1 MQMKTM
7 DVILLII
14 FCIGG
19 CVGCKQSEIYKDGVI
34 IVDVTAKYPKK
45 ELILQDFMDVEYV
58 SLETTDE
65 FICQGLVLDISKKF
79 VVVINRN
86 YDGDIFIFSRS
97 GKGVKKINRKGQ
109 GNGEYTYISGI
120 TLDEDRNEMFVN
132 EHLARKILVYDL
144 EGNFKRTIKH
154 NGSAMYNKIYN
165 FDRDNLIC
173 YDGTVNEQSFTIISK
188 LDGIATRDIQIV
200 FEKQIMTSLILK
212 DEANNKSY
220 SARLPYE
227 PIIPYYNDYIITE
240 PSSDT
245 VYIYSS
251 NHDLTPFIVR
261 SPPIQSMPSPE
272 IFLLPSLVTDDY
284 CFMEI
289 VKKEYDFVAQR
300 GFPNIR
306 LMYDKKNKAIFQY
319 TVSNGDYLSGSKIF
333 MDTRPVGN
341 EIATWQNME
350 AYKLVNAYKSGRLKG
365 KLKEIAAT
373 LDEESNPVI
382 MLIKHKK

>member
-1 MQMKTM
+1 
-7 DVILLII
+7 
-14 FCIGG
+14 
-19 CVGCKQSEIYKDGVI
+19 
-34 IVDVTAKYPKK
+34 
-45 ELILQDFMDVEYV
+45 
-58 SLETTDE
+58 
-65 FICQGLVLDISKKF
+65 
-79 VVVINRN
+79 
-86 YDGDIFIFSRS
+86 
-97 GKGVKKINRKGQ
+97 
-109 GNGEYTYISGI
+109 
-120 TLDEDRNEMFVN
+120 
-132 EHLARKILVYDL
+132 
-144 EGNFKRTIKH
+144 
-154 NGSAMYNKIYN
+154 
-165 FDRDNLIC
+165 
-173 YDGTVNEQSFTIISK
+173 
-188 LDGIATRDIQIV
+188 
-200 FEKQIMTSLILK
+200 MTSLILK

-261 SPPIQSMPSPE
+261 TPSIQSMPSPE

-319 TVSNGDYLSGSKIF
+319 TVLNGDYLNGSKIF
-333 MDTRPVGN
+333 MDTRPVGS
-341 EIATWQNME
+341 EIATWQNLE

-382 MLIKHKK
+382 MLIKHKT